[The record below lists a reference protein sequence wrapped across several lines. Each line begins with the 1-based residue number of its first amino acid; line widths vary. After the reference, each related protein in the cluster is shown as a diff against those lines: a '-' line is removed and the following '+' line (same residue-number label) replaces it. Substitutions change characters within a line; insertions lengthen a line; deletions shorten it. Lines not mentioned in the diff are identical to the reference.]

1 MFSRNH
7 PLSVTERMLRDLEDR
22 IAKCVAGLR
31 REHTDPQRILGRLL
45 GRRSDLA
52 SLRSSV
58 RKESLAW
65 SVYQAVSRVGIQGIV
80 TYPASLIPAT
90 YPTQPLAL
98 GCLALFGC
106 RFRG

>member
-31 REHTDPQRILGRLL
+31 REHTDPERILGRLL
-45 GRRSDLA
+45 GRRSGLA

-80 TYPASLIPAT
+80 TYPASVMVVAAMNPCPWR
-90 YPTQPLAL
+90 Y
-98 GCLALFGC
+98 
-106 RFRG
+106 